1 MVPSLQETAA
11 SCRLSEEAVL
21 RILQYDCSPVSL
33 NTVAKGEH
41 NKTYG
46 DMLED
51 PKWVAPEDTVQ
62 GETLRDRLDDAMN
75 DLSDRERNILQR
87 RYGLIDG
94 STYTLDEL
102 SQMFSLTRERI
113 RQIELGALRKLRH
126 PVRSRKL
133 RGSVR

>member
-1 MVPSLQETAA
+1 
-11 SCRLSEEAVL
+11 
-21 RILQYDCSPVSL
+21 
-33 NTVAKGEH
+33 
-41 NKTYG
+41 
-46 DMLED
+46 
-51 PKWVAPEDTVQ
+51 VAPEDSVQ

-113 RQIELGALRKLRH
+113 RQIELAALRKLRH

-133 RGSVR
+133 GGSVR